1 MHSLRSRAKAPSTPV
16 RTAPARPGFTLVEL
30 LVVIGIIGL
39 LIGLLLPAL
48 GKVIERAKSTQT
60 LGTMQ
65 EYAKACDAYFQEF
78 GEYPEAIPSSVLY
91 QGVTNN
97 STDPITVQQLPRI
110 TQMENALL
118 ALMGGYRV
126 PTDPDYATFGQ
137 TSTPPAVEL
146 TFNTTPVFRIKV
158 DATKMGEGPFKNGRK
173 YEAFYAPKGREFG
186 KAAGQMSSTDALP
199 EAAGSGLLPELID
212 AWGAPIAYISQLRSL
227 GPIVRNGSA
236 AGQFE
241 RKQMIAYTNS
251 TALGDAGVD
260 QTEPAKGSVLC
271 TNAAGGA
278 SAGDARRLT
287 FGQLLRHPALN
298 ATTAAGTTV
307 SDADRVFSG
316 TPRGKYFLFSAGPDG
331 IYFSR
336 SQVRTPTGAVMTD
349 IVSQTTN
356 PEGPRIIER
365 FDDIVVAGG
374 S

>member
-1 MHSLRSRAKAPSTPV
+1 MHSLRSRAKAPSTPT
-16 RTAPARPGFTLVEL
+16 RTPSARPGFTLVEL

-65 EYAKACDAYFQEF
+65 EFAKACDAYFQEF

-146 TFNTTPVFRIKV
+146 TFNTTPIFRIKV
-158 DATKMGEGPFKNGRK
+158 DATKMGEGPYKNGRK

-271 TNAAGGA
+271 TNAAGGT

>member
-1 MHSLRSRAKAPSTPV
+1 MHSLRSRAKALSTPA

-65 EYAKACDAYFQEF
+65 EFAKACDAYFQEF

-91 QGVTNN
+91 QGVANN
-97 STDPITVQQLPRI
+97 STDPVTVQQLPRI

-186 KAAGQMSSTDALP
+186 KAAGQMNSTDALP

>member
-1 MHSLRSRAKAPSTPV
+1 
-16 RTAPARPGFTLVEL
+16 
-30 LVVIGIIGL
+30 
-39 LIGLLLPAL
+39 
-48 GKVIERAKSTQT
+48 
-60 LGTMQ
+60 
-65 EYAKACDAYFQEF
+65 
-78 GEYPEAIPSSVLY
+78 
-91 QGVTNN
+91 
-97 STDPITVQQLPRI
+97 
-110 TQMENALL
+110 
-118 ALMGGYRV
+118 
-126 PTDPDYATFGQ
+126 
-137 TSTPPAVEL
+137 
-146 TFNTTPVFRIKV
+146 
-158 DATKMGEGPFKNGRK
+158 
-173 YEAFYAPKGREFG
+173 
-186 KAAGQMSSTDALP
+186 
-199 EAAGSGLLPELID
+199 
-212 AWGAPIAYISQLRSL
+212 
-227 GPIVRNGSA
+227 
-236 AGQFE
+236 
-241 RKQMIAYTNS
+241 MIAYTNS

-271 TNAAGGA
+271 TNAAGGT

>member
-65 EYAKACDAYFQEF
+65 EFAKACDAYFQEF

-158 DATKMGEGPFKNGRK
+158 DATKMGEGPYKNGRK

-199 EAAGSGLLPELID
+199 EAAGSGLLPELVD

-271 TNAAGGA
+271 TNAAGGT

>member
-1 MHSLRSRAKAPSTPV
+1 
-16 RTAPARPGFTLVEL
+16 
-30 LVVIGIIGL
+30 
-39 LIGLLLPAL
+39 
-48 GKVIERAKSTQT
+48 
-60 LGTMQ
+60 
-65 EYAKACDAYFQEF
+65 
-78 GEYPEAIPSSVLY
+78 VLY

-146 TFNTTPVFRIKV
+146 TFNTTPIFRIKV
-158 DATKMGEGPFKNGRK
+158 DATKMGEGPYKNGRK

-271 TNAAGGA
+271 TNAAGGT

>member
-1 MHSLRSRAKAPSTPV
+1 MHSLRSRAKAPSTPT
-16 RTAPARPGFTLVEL
+16 RTPSARPGFTLVEL

-65 EYAKACDAYFQEF
+65 EFAKACDAYFQEF

-146 TFNTTPVFRIKV
+146 TFNTTPIFRIKV
-158 DATKMGEGPFKNGRK
+158 DATKMGEGPYKNGRK

-199 EAAGSGLLPELID
+199 EAAGGGLLPELVD
-212 AWGAPIAYISQLRSL
+212 AWGAPIAYISQMRSL

-241 RKQMIAYTNS
+241 RKQMIAYSNS

-271 TNAAGGA
+271 TNAAGGT

>member
-1 MHSLRSRAKAPSTPV
+1 MHSLRSRAKAPSTPT
-16 RTAPARPGFTLVEL
+16 RTPSARPGFTLVEL

-65 EYAKACDAYFQEF
+65 EFAKACDAYFQEF

-146 TFNTTPVFRIKV
+146 TFNTTPIFRIKV
-158 DATKMGEGPFKNGRK
+158 DATKMGEGPYKNGRK

-271 TNAAGGA
+271 TNAAGGT

-336 SQVRTPTGAVMTD
+336 SQVRTPTGAVLTD